1 MDPTTKHQKAILK
14 NLVLHIYKGK
24 NTHLNTAIGQ
34 LVVGAFFFNMRSCG
48 YSTTHKREGNLT
60 RILQKGDIRF
70 YRECHELS
78 HNSGILHLDD
88 KVSQTF
94 HTQKKRSQKCHS
106 DAMADGHNPLRGAH
120 LDRKHHPTGLILRKN
135 TWHTSEYFLGRAS
148 NKTITSHMTTKS
160 PR

>member
-94 HTQKKRSQKCHS
+94 HTQKNGVKNATVTQWRTATTLCAVRIWTESIIRLDSYSGKTRGTPVNTFWVEHQTKQS
-106 DAMADGHNPLRGAH
+106 PL
-120 LDRKHHPTGLILRKN
+120 T
-135 TWHTSEYFLGRAS
+135 
-148 NKTITSHMTTKS
+148 
-160 PR
+160 